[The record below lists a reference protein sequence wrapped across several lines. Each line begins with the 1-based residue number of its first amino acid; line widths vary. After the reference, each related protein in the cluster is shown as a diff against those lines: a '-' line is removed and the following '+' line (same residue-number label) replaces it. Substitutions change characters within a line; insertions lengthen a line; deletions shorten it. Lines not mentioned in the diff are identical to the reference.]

1 MDCIE
6 LNHYFKQEEIDK
18 ITADE
23 LEIFMDN
30 EEKLYRNKMA
40 WLKNFARKMKRN
52 VYDTEKAIYG
62 IEKNFVPTIIKEYDG
77 IELKDVNRET
87 RNYLAKNIIESIE
100 NEIKIDYGSNYDKII
115 KDLSGY

>member
-23 LEIFMDN
+23 LEIFIDN

-40 WLKNFARKMKRN
+40 
-52 VYDTEKAIYG
+52 
-62 IEKNFVPTIIKEYDG
+62 
-77 IELKDVNRET
+77 
-87 RNYLAKNIIESIE
+87 
-100 NEIKIDYGSNYDKII
+100 
-115 KDLSGY
+115 